1 MVVSTHTGRKR
12 THLLITLSY
21 FIYIYIHTQASCY
34 LCIIIMLFVIV
45 FSKDKYLN
53 DRTKWD
59 VKQADSDSF

>member
-1 MVVSTHTGRKR
+1 M
-12 THLLITLSY
+12 
-21 FIYIYIHTQASCY
+21 QASCY

-59 VKQADSDSF
+59 VKQADSDSFWT